1 MSTLRSSGAFALAG
15 ALLASSLHGA
25 ALGQTFTPAEGD
37 PLIPYTSIAD
47 SPFFGDGTTCY
58 SNETFPDGTASVGGW
73 SFDSTAGAA
82 IVETSTGAWAL
93 QQGSDGVVT
102 LDFTPDDD
110 GSYPSRIGFVWTGGV
125 AKGLTQIQL
134 DVTSADDQMA
144 TQTYADLPANPPD
157 DPAGDLF
164 FGVTWETGVQR
175 VVITFDPSLDVPNQ
189 IDDIQFSAFTAP
201 TPLAP
206 ANEDVG
212 TLPTYRWSVVSC
224 ATWYQLWI
232 NDSTGNRLAQ
242 WYTAEEVGADAGEC
256 SLTPDVALNLGNV
269 TWWVRAWNATEGNG
283 PWSAATE
290 FNVPMLTP
298 PVAVAPIGAIDDV
311 SPTYRWEPV
320 PTATWYRLWINDSTG
335 NRLVQW
341 YTAEA
346 VGADTGECSITPDLP
361 LNPGDATWWV
371 QAWNEDQGTGPWS
384 EATAFVV
391 PSLAAPVPI
400 APTGTIG
407 DTLPT
412 YRWEPVAI
420 ASWYRL
426 WINDSTGNRLVQW
439 YTAEEVGAA
448 SGECSITPDVALNPG
463 SATWWVQ
470 AWNATEGTGPW
481 STATAFSVGDCAVL
495 GISPTGENVES
506 SGGSFSFEID
516 MNGDTCPW
524 TATVQEGVDWISID
538 AGSESGTGDGTVLFT
553 VAENPELDERTG
565 AILVEGVEF
574 TVVQSGVSCAI
585 VLNPTEQTFDS
596 LGGTGEFQVDIATE
610 ICTWTAS
617 TDDSWITL
625 DTLEGEGDGPVAFTV
640 AEYLAAGDRVGTI
653 TVGDQTFTVTQTA
666 ACSVTSIDPTSTEA
680 DVEGG
685 SFTFAVVLSETT
697 CEWSAT
703 SDDDWIVVTTGS
715 GTGDGDV
722 AFTVAANDTTEER
735 VGIVAVG
742 GVEHTVT
749 QPAGSCLVTG
759 LSPSSAAFGASAG
772 TGSFLVV
779 VNGENC
785 EWTASTTDEWI
796 NLDSAT
802 GIGNASATF
811 AVAENNSPSARTGT
825 VTVEISGTE
834 DEEQTF
840 EISQGAAC
848 AVTAV
853 DPTSAEFPE
862 AGGSGMFAVELDS
875 QECDWTATTDAE
887 WITLSTSS
895 GTGDGSVDYVVAIN
909 TDSEARTATIAVGDL
924 DHTVVQEPACAV
936 LALDPADDEL
946 DSMGGSGSVTVV
958 MSRTDCDWEATTE
971 AEWITL
977 DDLSGTGAGSFGY
990 TVDEYGGTVERVGV
1004 VTVGGQSFTI
1014 TQTSSC
1020 TVTLEP
1026 SEASFEA
1033 AGGNGTIAVSTSL
1046 AGCTWTPTTESDWI
1060 SIGTSSGTGDGT
1072 VAYAVSAWDGAV
1084 DREGTI
1090 TVGGADFTVTQAA
1103 ACAVTSISPD
1113 PGTYLPIGG
1122 SGTFT
1127 ITTSTSDCPW
1137 TIENDADWLA
1147 LDQTEGV
1154 GTTTVG
1160 FTVPEYSGAGA
1171 RTATITVGD
1180 QSITID
1186 QSAFC
1191 NVESIDP
1198 TSENFTEEGGSGTI
1212 TVVTDSDTC
1221 EWTATTEADWV
1232 TIDVVGGVGD
1242 GTVEFTV
1249 AVNENA
1255 EQRQAVIEIAGFQ
1268 FDVLQ
1273 GTADCLV
1280 ESIAPASADF
1290 PSEGGGGAFAVT
1302 VNGDECDW
1310 TATSDVDWVVV
1321 DTPGGTGSGV
1331 VSYTVSANG
1340 GITEREGTITILGE
1354 THSVLQE
1361 AGACEATSI
1370 DPEST
1375 SFSIDGGDGLF
1386 GVTLN
1391 DESCAWTAESDV
1403 EWIVVQDTS
1412 GTGSGSIAYTV
1423 ATNATDEPR
1432 SGTITVLG
1440 LEHRV
1445 NQAGDDANYVFDAD
1459 QSYEALPDSPFFGT
1473 GQACFELEFFPGGA
1487 LSVPGLSFN
1496 AGAATIVT
1504 GTGVAPGTHVLQSS
1518 SEGVIRLAID
1528 ADTVSGGRLPSRFG
1542 FVWTGGSATSIT
1554 ITPTSGSGIASGP
1567 REFTD
1572 LPPNNPNEASD
1583 NRFFGIEWDER
1594 ISAVE
1599 IVFDPPSTIYRIDQI
1614 QFDIEPAEC
1623 ENGQPDLNGDGW
1635 NDMILQNKIT
1645 GEIQVQLLLDGEA
1658 AGLVPAGNS
1667 ITPQDYVRS
1676 IGNWAGGGRAAIA
1689 WRNIFSGQLFGWRM
1703 NGAVFSEQYQIQP
1716 TESPDKIL
1724 VGSGDLDEDG
1734 TDELVWQNEA
1744 DRVISYWTM
1753 GPNGQPTTFT
1763 PFPTQLESEM
1773 WELIGVGDFNG
1784 DGRADLLWQDVA
1796 DDSLTVWYLDEN
1808 LEVASVGLVTS
1819 DAPESF
1825 SSLVAGVADYDNDGI
1840 ADILWQVGF
1849 NTYQLW
1855 FMQQDAAS
1863 GELSIRENATP
1874 SLDVDD
1880 FDLWRVRGG

>member
-144 TQTYADLPANPPD
+144 TRTYADLPANPPD

-574 TVVQSGVSCAI
+574 TVVQSGVSCAVVLDPTEQTFDSLGASGEFQVDIATEICTWTATVQEGVDWISIDAGSESGTGDGTVLFTVAENPELDERTGAILVEGVEFTVVQSGVSCAI

-617 TDDSWITL
+617 TDDFWITL

-703 SDDDWIVVTTGS
+703 SEPPRS
-715 GTGDGDV
+715 
-722 AFTVAANDTTEER
+722 
-735 VGIVAVG
+735 
-742 GVEHTVT
+742 
-749 QPAGSCLVTG
+749 
-759 LSPSSAAFGASAG
+759 ASA
-772 TGSFLVV
+772 
-779 VNGENC
+779 
-785 EWTASTTDEWI
+785 
-796 NLDSAT
+796 
-802 GIGNASATF
+802 
-811 AVAENNSPSARTGT
+811 
-825 VTVEISGTE
+825 
-834 DEEQTF
+834 
-840 EISQGAAC
+840 
-848 AVTAV
+848 
-853 DPTSAEFPE
+853 
-862 AGGSGMFAVELDS
+862 
-875 QECDWTATTDAE
+875 
-887 WITLSTSS
+887 SS
-895 GTGDGSVDYVVAIN
+895 RS
-909 TDSEARTATIAVGDL
+909 
-924 DHTVVQEPACAV
+924 
-936 LALDPADDEL
+936 
-946 DSMGGSGSVTVV
+946 
-958 MSRTDCDWEATTE
+958 
-971 AEWITL
+971 
-977 DDLSGTGAGSFGY
+977 
-990 TVDEYGGTVERVGV
+990 
-1004 VTVGGQSFTI
+1004 
-1014 TQTSSC
+1014 
-1020 TVTLEP
+1020 
-1026 SEASFEA
+1026 
-1033 AGGNGTIAVSTSL
+1033 AVSN
-1046 AGCTWTPTTESDWI
+1046 TP
-1060 SIGTSSGTGDGT
+1060 
-1072 VAYAVSAWDGAV
+1072 
-1084 DREGTI
+1084 
-1090 TVGGADFTVTQAA
+1090 
-1103 ACAVTSISPD
+1103 
-1113 PGTYLPIGG
+1113 
-1122 SGTFT
+1122 
-1127 ITTSTSDCPW
+1127 
-1137 TIENDADWLA
+1137 
-1147 LDQTEGV
+1147 
-1154 GTTTVG
+1154 
-1160 FTVPEYSGAGA
+1160 
-1171 RTATITVGD
+1171 
-1180 QSITID
+1180 
-1186 QSAFC
+1186 
-1191 NVESIDP
+1191 
-1198 TSENFTEEGGSGTI
+1198 
-1212 TVVTDSDTC
+1212 
-1221 EWTATTEADWV
+1221 
-1232 TIDVVGGVGD
+1232 
-1242 GTVEFTV
+1242 
-1249 AVNENA
+1249 
-1255 EQRQAVIEIAGFQ
+1255 
-1268 FDVLQ
+1268 
-1273 GTADCLV
+1273 
-1280 ESIAPASADF
+1280 
-1290 PSEGGGGAFAVT
+1290 
-1302 VNGDECDW
+1302 
-1310 TATSDVDWVVV
+1310 
-1321 DTPGGTGSGV
+1321 
-1331 VSYTVSANG
+1331 
-1340 GITEREGTITILGE
+1340 
-1354 THSVLQE
+1354 
-1361 AGACEATSI
+1361 
-1370 DPEST
+1370 
-1375 SFSIDGGDGLF
+1375 
-1386 GVTLN
+1386 
-1391 DESCAWTAESDV
+1391 
-1403 EWIVVQDTS
+1403 
-1412 GTGSGSIAYTV
+1412 
-1423 ATNATDEPR
+1423 
-1432 SGTITVLG
+1432 
-1440 LEHRV
+1440 
-1445 NQAGDDANYVFDAD
+1445 
-1459 QSYEALPDSPFFGT
+1459 
-1473 GQACFELEFFPGGA
+1473 
-1487 LSVPGLSFN
+1487 
-1496 AGAATIVT
+1496 
-1504 GTGVAPGTHVLQSS
+1504 
-1518 SEGVIRLAID
+1518 
-1528 ADTVSGGRLPSRFG
+1528 
-1542 FVWTGGSATSIT
+1542 
-1554 ITPTSGSGIASGP
+1554 
-1567 REFTD
+1567 
-1572 LPPNNPNEASD
+1572 
-1583 NRFFGIEWDER
+1583 
-1594 ISAVE
+1594 
-1599 IVFDPPSTIYRIDQI
+1599 
-1614 QFDIEPAEC
+1614 
-1623 ENGQPDLNGDGW
+1623 
-1635 NDMILQNKIT
+1635 
-1645 GEIQVQLLLDGEA
+1645 
-1658 AGLVPAGNS
+1658 
-1667 ITPQDYVRS
+1667 
-1676 IGNWAGGGRAAIA
+1676 
-1689 WRNIFSGQLFGWRM
+1689 
-1703 NGAVFSEQYQIQP
+1703 
-1716 TESPDKIL
+1716 
-1724 VGSGDLDEDG
+1724 
-1734 TDELVWQNEA
+1734 
-1744 DRVISYWTM
+1744 
-1753 GPNGQPTTFT
+1753 
-1763 PFPTQLESEM
+1763 
-1773 WELIGVGDFNG
+1773 
-1784 DGRADLLWQDVA
+1784 
-1796 DDSLTVWYLDEN
+1796 
-1808 LEVASVGLVTS
+1808 
-1819 DAPESF
+1819 
-1825 SSLVAGVADYDNDGI
+1825 
-1840 ADILWQVGF
+1840 
-1849 NTYQLW
+1849 
-1855 FMQQDAAS
+1855 
-1863 GELSIRENATP
+1863 
-1874 SLDVDD
+1874 
-1880 FDLWRVRGG
+1880 